1 MVLLRRGTFPPMIT
15 GAHAILYSAN
25 AEADREFLRDVL
37 GLSGVDAGGGWL
49 IFGLPPSEV
58 AVHPA
63 ESSGH
68 QELYFLCEDVEA
80 FTAAITRRGVACSPI
95 DEQRWGRI
103 THVTLPGGGTIGVYE
118 PRHPRPPTA
127 KATASSPAPRKA
139 PTKRAAKAA
148 KKPAKKPASKAAKKA
163 AKKATKKPTPKPPAR
178 KAAKKPRRR

>member
-1 MVLLRRGTFPPMIT
+1 MIT

-25 AEADREFLRDVL
+25 ADADRAFLRDVL

-68 QELYFLCEDVEA
+68 QELYFLCDDVEA
-80 FTAAITRRGVACSPI
+80 FASTLGRRGVACSPV

-118 PRHPRPPTA
+118 PRHPRPA
-127 KATASSPAPRKA
+127 AAQAAAPAARKA
-139 PTKRAAKAA
+139 PAKPAKPPAKKSVAKKPATKKPVAKKPAA
-148 KKPAKKPASKAAKKA
+148 KKPTKRPAKRAG
-163 AKKATKKPTPKPPAR
+163 
-178 KAAKKPRRR
+178 RR